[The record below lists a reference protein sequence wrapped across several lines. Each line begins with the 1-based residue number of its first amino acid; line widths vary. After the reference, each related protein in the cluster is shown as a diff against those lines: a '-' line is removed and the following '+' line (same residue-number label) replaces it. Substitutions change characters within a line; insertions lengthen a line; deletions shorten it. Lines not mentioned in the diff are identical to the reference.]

1 MIRLKPI
8 LRVFLLT
15 GAVVLAIDCRAE
27 SVQAD
32 VEPSIDSPYCLRH
45 SAERHAQ
52 TSGSE
57 RLAAQHQE
65 VLAYQSLAEEVL
77 STRAQAIELYEELRA
92 KARRGEP
99 LSGNDLLRLNQGAK
113 AMLARRKA
121 LFEIAEAHEC
131 WLDLGVSND
140 PEMVRAQAAGMV
152 MSLSAALLLYD
163 NYALAISLYRSNLAL
178 RRHLNQTDS
187 GFEIKSRELDR
198 ITLSYASP
206 ANRYRVR
213 RALHWFERGG
223 REAFAPEDNDFRYL
237 VDMIDQS
244 PSRNIVRRFDPVG
257 FVGRMFGLLAT
268 AGFDTL
274 FELKDQSTFM
284 PSMLFG
290 NAVGLVESRRGKL
303 DDRQDVHDRVV
314 GALRAGDILLEK
326 TPFRLTDS
334 FIPGHWGH
342 VAIWV
347 GTPDELKAL
356 GLWDRPEVRP
366 FQAAIRN
373 GHGVVEALRSGVKMN
388 PIQHFLNIDD
398 LAVLRETG
406 LSEAQRAQVILHTL
420 RQVGKAYD
428 FNFDVESTD
437 RIVCSE
443 LVYHAYSHHQWP
455 TAKYLGRSTISP
467 DNVARNA
474 LPAGYLNTVV
484 LYHDGEEVAT
494 DQGAFMARLLKQ
506 APAAPP
512 SVMAELATAKGAG
525 DAPVSSSTLLVSQ
538 PKAGPSGQAP
548 EIAPLD

>member
-1 MIRLKPI
+1 MMGLIRT
-8 LRVFLLT
+8 LRTGLLACT
-15 GAVVLAIDCRAE
+15 LVVAAGGHAE
-27 SVQAD
+27 SNLPEAASLAD
-32 VEPSIDSPYCLRH
+32 NIHCQRH

-52 TSGSE
+52 TNGGE
-57 RLAAQHQE
+57 RLAAQRGE

-99 LSGNDLLRLNQGAK
+99 LSGSDLLRLNQGAK
-113 AMLARRKA
+113 AMLAQRKA

-131 WLDLGVSND
+131 WLDLGVPGD
-140 PEMVRAQAAGMV
+140 PEMARAQAAGMT
-152 MSLSAALLLYD
+152 MSLSAALLLFD
-163 NYALAISLYRSNLAL
+163 NYALAISLYRSNLDL
-178 RRHLNQTDS
+178 RRHLNQNDS

-206 ANRYRVR
+206 ANRTRVR
-213 RALHWFERGG
+213 RALQWFEKDG
-223 REAFAPEDNDFRYL
+223 RQALGPDDNDFRYL
-237 VDMIDQS
+237 ADLIDQS
-244 PSRNIVRRFDPVG
+244 PSRHIVRRFDPVG

-356 GLWDRPEVRP
+356 GLWDRPEVRAH
-366 FQAAIRN
+366 QAAIRA

-398 LAVLRETG
+398 LAVLRENG
-406 LSEAQRAQVILHTL
+406 LSDTQRAQVILHTL

-443 LVYHAYSHHQWP
+443 LVYHAYSHHRWP
-455 TAKYLGRSTISP
+455 TSRHLGRSTISP
-467 DNVARNA
+467 DNVALRA
-474 LPAGYLNTVV
+474 VPAGFLNTVV
-484 LYHDGEEVAT
+484 LYHDGEEIAA
-494 DQGAFMARLLKQ
+494 DQSAYMARLLKQ
-506 APAAPP
+506 EWTVPQPDAAGI
-512 SVMAELATAKGAG
+512 ATG
-525 DAPVSSSTLLVSQ
+525 DGVVSSLPVLASPEGVTVDTADLV
-538 PKAGPSGQAP
+538 K
-548 EIAPLD
+548 